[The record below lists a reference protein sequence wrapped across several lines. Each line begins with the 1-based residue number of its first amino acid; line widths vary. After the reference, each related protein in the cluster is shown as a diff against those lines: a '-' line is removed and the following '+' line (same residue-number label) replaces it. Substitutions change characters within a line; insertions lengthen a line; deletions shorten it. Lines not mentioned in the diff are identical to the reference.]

1 MITIDTI
8 VRNVLLRKQYPRHFY
23 LQALNNAKDC
33 LRELNFD
40 TLKVV
45 NTNILIVG
53 QYHAATL
60 PCGYVDFSKVG
71 VKVGQLVRPLVQQ
84 ESINR
89 LNNLDTA
96 CNKIDYTNNQDT
108 QVAQGSYYGIGG
120 LYWSSSHINNYGENT
135 GGYFGRGAGF
145 ETDTFKIIIE
155 RNEIQFNESIPVGTE
170 IVLEWIGDGL
180 TCDAAT
186 HIDSYAQ
193 KTIEEYCL
201 WQFKEQSRAYNEG
214 EKERAKRLF
223 DKEHAKLRGRKNGMT
238 ISDIKRSMQKGYML
252 SAKGA

>member
-1 MITIDTI
+1 MISLDAITQ
-8 VRNVLLRKQYPRHFY
+8 NVLLRKQYPLHWY
-23 LQALNNAKDC
+23 LQTLNNAKDC

-40 TLKVV
+40 TLKTV
-45 NTNILIVG
+45 NTTILIVND
-53 QYHAATL
+53 YHAATL
-60 PCGYVDFSKVG
+60 PCGYVDYSKVG

-89 LNNLDTA
+89 LTNKDDN
-96 CNKIDYTNNQDT
+96 CNKIDYTNQQT
-108 QVAQGSYYGIGG
+108 EQYGYYGVGG
-120 LYWSSSHINNYGENT
+120 FYWASHTNSYGDNT
-135 GGYFGRGAGF
+135 GGYFGIGAGTQ
-145 ETDTFKIIIE
+145 TDTFKVIKE
-155 RNEIQFNESIPVGTE
+155 RNEIQFNEAIPVGTE

-180 TCDAAT
+180 SCDAAT

-252 SAKGA
+252 SVKGA